1 MCASVS
7 ALISLVFLITL
18 THLEAFLAFVFV
30 MYALTY
36 QFNDSLEF
44 IFERTRFLPVKETV
58 AINQ

>member
-1 MCASVS
+1 M
-7 ALISLVFLITL
+7 L

-30 MYALTY
+30 MYALTH